1 MSQLVSVAEQGPD
14 GAREALDACI
24 GAGGIALFPADG
36 LYGLACDP
44 MSPSSVER
52 IHELKRRPPRKS
64 SAVMYF
70 SPLVM
75 RELLG
80 PLGPQARAALGALL
94 PGPVTVVV
102 ANPDGR
108 YPLACREDPSR
119 LGVRLI
125 EGPLAGARHPVFQT
139 SANISGEEPPGSFD
153 EIDLGL
159 IREVDLAIDGGVLT
173 GNPSTVVDLSEIDPF
188 GRWSI
193 LREGALRE
201 AEVRRRLSDVL
212 D

>member
-1 MSQLVSVAEQGPD
+1 MSQLVSIAEQGPD
-14 GAREALDACI
+14 AAREALDACI
-24 GAGGIALFPADG
+24 GAGGVAVFPADG

-44 MSPSSVER
+44 MSPSAVER

-70 SPLVM
+70 SPLIM

-80 PLGPQARAALGALL
+80 SLGPKARSALGDLL
-94 PGPVTVVV
+94 PGPVTAVI
-102 ANPDGR
+102 ANPEGR

-139 SANISGEEPPGSFD
+139 SANLSGSEAPGSFE

-159 IREVDLAIDGGVLT
+159 VRSVDLAIDGGALT
-173 GNPSTVVDLSEIDPF
+173 GAPSTVIDLSEIDPF
-188 GRWSI
+188 GRWEI
-193 LREGALRE
+193 LREGALPE

-212 D
+212 S

>member
-1 MSQLVSVAEQGPD
+1 MSQLVSIAEQGPD
-14 GAREALDACI
+14 AAREALDACI
-24 GAGGIALFPADG
+24 GAGGVALFPADG

-44 MSPSSVER
+44 MSPGAVER

-70 SPLVM
+70 SPLIM
-75 RELLG
+75 RELL
-80 PLGPQARAALGALL
+80 PSLGPQARSALGALQ
-94 PGPVTVVV
+94 PGPVTAVI

-108 YPLACREDPSR
+108 YPLACREDPRR

-125 EGPLAGARHPVFQT
+125 EGPLAGTRHPVFQT
-139 SANISGEEPPGSFD
+139 SANISGSDPPGSFE

-159 IREVDLAIDGGVLT
+159 ARAVDLAIDGGVLT
-173 GNPSTVVDLSEIDPF
+173 GDPSTVIDLSEIDPF
-188 GRWSI
+188 GRWAI
-193 LREGALRE
+193 LREGALPE

-212 D
+212 S